1 MKALLFVG
9 LLAVTS
15 IASAS
20 DEEDLTTMLN
30 EFLAGASVGDV
41 SAHESF
47 WDDNL
52 VYTSSSGARTDKPSI
67 VEGMRQAA
75 AEAGDDGASGPS
87 TVYSADEI
95 EIDLYGDTAIVAFK
109 LVGTPP
115 EGSGDPVAYYF
126 NTGTF
131 LKRDGA
137 WKVVA
142 WQATRIPDAE
152 DQ

>member
-1 MKALLFVG
+1 MRALLLLG

-20 DEEDLTTMLN
+20 DEEELTTMLN
-30 EFLAGASVGDV
+30 EFLAGASIGDV
-41 SAHESF
+41 AVHESF

-52 VYTSSSGARTDKPSI
+52 VYTSSNGTRTDKPTI
-67 VEGMRQAA
+67 VGGMRQAA
-75 AEAGDDGASGPS
+75 AEAGDDGDSGPT
-87 TVYSADEI
+87 TVYSAEEI
-95 EIDLYGDTAIVAFK
+95 AIDVYGDTAIVAFK

-115 EGSGDPVAYYF
+115 EGSGESVAYYF

-131 LKRDGA
+131 LKRDGT

-152 DQ
+152 D

>member
-1 MKALLFVG
+1 MNKLILLVF
-9 LLAVTS
+9 LAMSPIVY
-15 IASAS
+15 AS
-20 DEEDLTTMLN
+20 DAEVLRNMLD

-41 SAHESF
+41 SAHEKF

-52 VYTSSSGARTDKPSI
+52 VYTSSSGTRTDKSSI

-75 AEAGDDGASGPS
+75 EDDDGGDASGPA
-87 TVYSADEI
+87 VIYSAEDVD
-95 EIDLYGDTAIVAFK
+95 IDVYGGTAVVAFK
-109 LVGTPP
+109 LVGTPQG
-115 EGSGDPVAYYF
+115 ESNDAVAYYF

-131 LKRDGA
+131 IKSQGS

-152 DQ
+152 E